1 MSAETRPNITDG
13 VWVCMACHHWQI
25 DVLRRAVSDDP
36 DIWHALASAHVSH
49 QSECPGAEGRINVA
63 GQWVDRPV
71 MTSGKPA
78 DTVLGLM
85 PWPRWWVTR

>member
-1 MSAETRPNITDG
+1 MSAETRPSITDG

-36 DIWHALASAHVSH
+36 DIWHALA
-49 QSECPGAEGRINVA
+49 
-63 GQWVDRPV
+63 
-71 MTSGKPA
+71 
-78 DTVLGLM
+78 VLGLM